1 MLGCETGAEF
11 LNWGHLPLSEF
22 RNFAGPGR
30 GESGPGVGS
39 GGRKKM
45 TNNRG
50 KSVPGDES
58 RFRVLGWERGAEFL
72 NWGHLPMPE
81 FRNLAGPGRSGPIVP
96 HFLPTLSVRL
106 GAGFAG
112 LGWADSHFSGPHR
125 CGLKMD
131 RFRLSDYASARA
143 GPGRLFNTPLGV
155 A

>member
-1 MLGCETGAEF
+1 MHNKTHAWVGPHNFCPESGTCSVAVSQEF
-11 LNWGHLPLSEF
+11 LNWGHFPL
-22 RNFAGPGR
+22 
-30 GESGPGVGS
+30 
-39 GGRKKM
+39 
-45 TNNRG
+45 
-50 KSVPGDES
+50 
-58 RFRVLGWERGAEFL
+58 
-72 NWGHLPMPE
+72 PE
-81 FRNLAGPGRSGPIVP
+81 FRNWARLGWAGPMVP